1 LILFSVGLFFF
12 LPLNGDFNCRDGEKK
27 RDSTLKENI
36 TLSLSLCVGAAVE
49 SRAKRE
55 KKKKKMS

>member
-1 LILFSVGLFFF
+1 LVSFFF